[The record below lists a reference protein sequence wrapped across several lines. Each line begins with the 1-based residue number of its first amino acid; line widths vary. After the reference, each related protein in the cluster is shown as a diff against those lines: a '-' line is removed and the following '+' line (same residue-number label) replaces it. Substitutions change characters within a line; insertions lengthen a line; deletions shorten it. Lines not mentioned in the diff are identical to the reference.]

1 MALTNAQYDSIIRT
15 YNEKK
20 LRAELEASQRAQFI
34 NENLPGY
41 KQISDSIASFGVSQ
55 TKKLLSGDKDAASEI
70 ADTIDNFTQMKTDL
84 LVGAGY
90 PADYLEPH
98 YECPDCKDT
107 GYIDG
112 QKCHCFKQKIIS
124 ILYSQSNIE
133 KLLEEDNF
141 SNLSYDY
148 YTGEHLVAFKAAADA
163 AHNFVDNFN
172 KDYQNLLFC
181 GKVGTGKSFLS
192 GCIAKALLDNGNSV
206 IYFSAVELFEVL
218 SDVMFNHGDKG
229 ELRTLRADLYECDL
243 LIIDDLGTELT
254 NSAVATQLFSLLNER
269 HLLKK
274 STIISSNLS
283 PSELKDRYDVRVFS
297 RITERFSLYRLTG
310 DDIRQLKRK
319 AKQIK

>member
-15 YNEKK
+15 YNQKK
-20 LRAELEASQRAQFI
+20 LRAELEAQQRVEYI

-41 KQISDSIASFGVSQ
+41 KQISDSIASFGVTQ
-55 TKKLLSGDKDAASEI
+55 TKKLLSGDKDAALDIE
-70 ADTIDNFTQMKTDL
+70 ATINNFTQMKIDL

-124 ILYSQSNIE
+124 LLYSQSNIE
-133 KLLEEDNF
+133 KLLKEDNF

-148 YTGEHLVAFKAAADA
+148 HTGEHLEAFKSAANA

-172 KDYQNLLFC
+172 KDYQNLLFY
-181 GKVGTGKSFLS
+181 GTVGTGKSFLS
-192 GCIAKALLDNGNSV
+192 GCIAKALLDDGNSV

-218 SDVMFNHGDKG
+218 SDVMFNHGDKE
-229 ELRTLRADLYECDL
+229 ELRTLRADLYDCDL

-283 PSELKDRYDVRVFS
+283 LNDLKDRYDDRVFS
-297 RITERFSLYRLTG
+297 RIAERFSIYKLSG
-310 DDIRQLKRK
+310 DDIRRLKRR
-319 AKQIK
+319 AKSN